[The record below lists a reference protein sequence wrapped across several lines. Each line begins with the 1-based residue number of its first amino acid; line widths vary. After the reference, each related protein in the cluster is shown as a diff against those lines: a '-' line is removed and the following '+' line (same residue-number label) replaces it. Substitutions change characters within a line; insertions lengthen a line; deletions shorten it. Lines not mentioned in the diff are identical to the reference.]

1 MLAGGLTP
9 ENAAEAV
16 RKVKPHA
23 LDVCSGVESK
33 PGEKDL
39 AAVERFIQNVR
50 MAEQELMESVL
61 VSQLDRS
68 SS

>member
-16 RKVKPHA
+16 RKVKPDA
-23 LDVCSGVESK
+23 LDVCSGVEPE
-33 PGEKDL
+33 PGKKDL
-39 AAVERFIQNVR
+39 AAVERFILNVR
-50 MAEQELMESVL
+50 MVEQELMESGL